1 MKRVA
6 LPGSAVKVWFLG
18 QDLNRGPS
26 LSEKKRIRQA
36 NQTSSSLVMSMF
48 IFVSQQHVL
57 YF

>member
-26 LSEKKRIRQA
+26 LSEKKKIRQA
-36 NQTSSSLVMSMF
+36 NIKPLHHWGCV
-48 IFVSQQHVL
+48 
-57 YF
+57 YFHFRFRTT